1 MDCWGVVGTISSILG
16 IVSFPFGIYE
26 LITIKTRVKK
36 AQESM
41 KELLIL
47 KDYQNYLIDVLNCR
61 KVYLV

>member
-1 MDCWGVVGTISSILG
+1 MDCWGAVGTISSILG
-16 IVSFPFGIYE
+16 IVSFPFAIYE

-47 KDYQNYLIDVLNCR
+47 KDYQTISE
-61 KVYLV
+61 